1 MRTKETGLAGVAPR
15 RRSAGLTQ
23 QELADAVG
31 ISRSLV
37 AMIETGQ
44 AWPISSILPAM
55 AEMLG
60 CSIDEL
66 YRAPDTDSIPQPE
79 VVDHGT

>member
-1 MRTKETGLAGVAPR
+1 MRLKETRLAGVAPR
-15 RRSAGLTQ
+15 RRAAGFTQ
-23 QELADAVG
+23 QELADALG

-66 YRAPDTDSIPQPE
+66 YRAPDADSIPRPE
-79 VVDHGT
+79 A

>member
-1 MRTKETGLAGVAPR
+1 MRLKETGLAGVAPR
-15 RRSAGLTQ
+15 RRAAGLTQ
-23 QELADAVG
+23 QELADALG

-44 AWPISSILPAM
+44 AWPSAAFLPAM
-55 AEMLG
+55 AEVLG

-66 YRAPDTDSIPQPE
+66 YQAPDTDSILRPE
-79 VVDHGT
+79 GVDHGT

>member
-15 RRSAGLTQ
+15 RRAAGFTQ
-23 QELADAVG
+23 QELADALG

-55 AEMLG
+55 AEMLN

-66 YRAPDTDSIPQPE
+66 YRAPDTE
-79 VVDHGT
+79 VRDGNE

>member
-1 MRTKETGLAGVAPR
+1 MKTIETGLAGVAPR
-15 RRSAGLTQ
+15 RRAAGLTQ
-23 QELADAVG
+23 QELAEAVG
-31 ISRSLV
+31 VSRSLV

-66 YRAPDTDSIPQPE
+66 YRAPDTE
-79 VVDHGT
+79 VRDAGE

>member
-1 MRTKETGLAGVAPR
+1 MRLKETGLAGVAPR
-15 RRSAGLTQ
+15 RRAAGFTQ
-23 QELADAVG
+23 QELADALG

-37 AMIETGQ
+37 AMIEAGQ
-44 AWPISSILPAM
+44 AWPSAASLPAM
-55 AEMLG
+55 AEVLG

-66 YRAPDTDSIPQPE
+66 YRAPDTDSIPRPE

>member
-1 MRTKETGLAGVAPR
+1 MRLKETMLAGVAPR
-15 RRSAGLTQ
+15 RRAAGLTQ
-23 QELADAVG
+23 QELADALG

-44 AWPISSILPAM
+44 AWPSAAFLPAM
-55 AEMLG
+55 AEVLG

-66 YRAPDTDSIPQPE
+66 YRAPDTDSITRAE
-79 VVDHGT
+79 DVDHGT